1 VVKRLRA
8 FFKGTYLGLMLLFLY
23 APIFVLM
30 AYSFNENKTMG
41 NWKGFSFKWYE
52 ALFRDHAVMEALMVT
67 LTIAV
72 LSALIATVIGTFAAI
87 GIHSMKKG
95 PRALIENV
103 SQLPV
108 VNPDL
113 VTGISLMM
121 IFGFLSPYIGIFRD
135 GYTRLLIAH
144 ITFNIP
150 YVIFSVL
157 PKLRQSSN
165 QLYEAA
171 LDLGCT
177 PMMALRKVVIPD
189 IMPGIVSGFILAFTL
204 SLDDFV
210 VSYFTSS
217 NVQNLSIYIY
227 GIARRGINPKINALS
242 TLMFVAVVTLLLI
255 VNLKSIREE
264 KAAAAQNKKVSRK
277 NA

>member
-1 VVKRLRA
+1 MVKRLKG
-8 FFKGTYLGLMLLFLY
+8 FFKGTYLGLMLVFLY

-30 AYSFNENKTMG
+30 AYSFNESKTMG
-41 NWKGFSFKWYE
+41 HWTGFSFKWFE
-52 ALFRDHAVMEALMVT
+52 ALFHDTAVMEALAVT
-67 LTIAV
+67 LVVAL
-72 LSALIATVIGTFAAI
+72 LSALIATIIGTFAAI
-87 GIHSMKKG
+87 GMHSMKKA
-95 PRALIENV
+95 PRAVIENI

-121 IFGFLSPYIGIFRD
+121 IFAFLRFEN

-150 YVIFSVL
+150 YVILSVM

-177 PMMALRKVVIPD
+177 PMQALMKVVLPD
-189 IMPGIVSGFILAFTL
+189 IMPGVVSGLILAFTL

-210 VSYFTSS
+210 VSYFTTT

-264 KAAAAQNKKVSRK
+264 KEADIQRRKVARK
-277 NA
+277 TA